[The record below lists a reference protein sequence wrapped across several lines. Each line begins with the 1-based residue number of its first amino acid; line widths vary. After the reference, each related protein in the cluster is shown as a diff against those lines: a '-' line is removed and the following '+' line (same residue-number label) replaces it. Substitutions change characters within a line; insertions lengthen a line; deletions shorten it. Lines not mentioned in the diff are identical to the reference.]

1 MAIFTKDGKVY
12 VVEGPNPLVERQI
25 SWDPSRLVFHNFEW
39 DEISQEASRSK
50 RPRIPKRAEE
60 VRVPV
65 SVATMDFPAREMNE
79 TETSPELNSSPGR
92 ETNEE
97 SVDNEP
103 PLREENEDDRPF
115 DLPYI
120 KYKVLCHC
128 LPARLEQRKDSLYG
142 ESWGRVKYGT
152 KFVFPCVVTA
162 SSDLSL
168 EFWTSDPRSQITE
181 RSIVYPF
188 TYEVHNRETDSYDRV
203 PYDDYRWWRVS
214 SKEEK
219 EGGWLFRANPSDF
232 QPDFSD

>member
-12 VVEGPNPLVERQI
+12 VVEGPNPLVEKQV

-39 DEISQEASRSK
+39 DEISQEASRSRRS
-50 RPRIPKRAEE
+50 RPPKKAEE
-60 VRVPV
+60 TRGPSATATIEIPV
-65 SVATMDFPAREMNE
+65 
-79 TETSPELNSSPGR
+79 
-92 ETNEE
+92 
-97 SVDNEP
+97 
-103 PLREENEDDRPF
+103 REEKEKEADEHPVRDESLGNELPDREEKEPEAEDERPF

-142 ESWGRVKYGT
+142 ESWGRVKYGN
-152 KFVFPCVVTA
+152 KFVFPCVVTS

-188 TYEVHNRETDSYDRV
+188 TYEVHNRETDAYDRV